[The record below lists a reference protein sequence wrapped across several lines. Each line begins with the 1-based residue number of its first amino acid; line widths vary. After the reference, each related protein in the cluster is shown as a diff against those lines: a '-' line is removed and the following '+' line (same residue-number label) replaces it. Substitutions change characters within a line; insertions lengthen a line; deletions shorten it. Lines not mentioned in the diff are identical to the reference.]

1 MEEIIT
7 IEKKEKKKK
16 APFIAGLIVLCL
28 AVVGLV
34 NIIGAVAEKV
44 APANDETKEY
54 EEYSS
59 FLTWVVGVDPT
70 PFSDVTKADKN
81 ELLNIA
87 LCTLLQ
93 NDKTTA
99 SYEVTERGLK
109 VPKAD
114 VEKQYVQMYG
124 AETPIV
130 HANVVGYGYEFTY
143 DVGNEIYYV
152 PITGVSPV
160 FATRIES
167 VKKTGGIIELRVGY
181 IGVSSVE
188 VAPNGELKPA
198 SPDKYAAI
206 TLKKTDKGFNLIS
219 LITETVG
226 ERQE

>member
-1 MEEIIT
+1 MEEFIT

-16 APFIAGLIVLCL
+16 APFIAGLAVLCL
-28 AVVGLV
+28 AAVGLA
-34 NIIGAVAEKV
+34 NIIGAITDKV
-44 APANDETKEY
+44 APKGDESKEY
-54 EEYSS
+54 TEYST

-87 LCTLLQ
+87 LCSLLQ

-99 SYEVTERGLK
+99 SYEVTEKGLV

-114 VEKQYVQMYG
+114 VEKQYARMYG

-130 HANVVGYGYEFTY
+130 NANVVGYGYEFTY
-143 DVGNEIYYV
+143 DVGRECYYV

-160 FATRIES
+160 FSVRIES

-181 IGVSSVE
+181 IGVNNVE
-188 VAPNGELKPA
+188 VKPDGTLEPA
-198 SPDKYAAI
+198 SPDKYATI
-206 TLKKTDKGFNLIS
+206 TLKKTDDGFNLIS

-226 ERQE
+226 ERQQ

>member
-16 APFIAGLIVLCL
+16 APFIAGLIVLCFAIFGL
-28 AVVGLV
+28 INVVS
-34 NIIGAVAEKV
+34 IVADKV
-44 APANDETKEY
+44 APKTDQSKEY
-54 EEYSS
+54 SEYAK

-87 LCTLLQ
+87 LCSLLQ

-99 SYEVTERGLK
+99 SYDVTEKGLV
-109 VPKAD
+109 VPKKD
-114 VEKQYVQMYG
+114 VEKQYVSMYG
-124 AETPIV
+124 NETTIA

-143 DVGNEIYYV
+143 DAAKEVYYV

-160 FATRIES
+160 FSTRIES

-181 IGVSSVE
+181 IGLSNVE
-188 VAPNGELKPA
+188 VKPDGTMNPA
-198 SPDKYAAI
+198 SPDKYAKI
-206 TLKKTDKGFNLIS
+206 TLKKTDKGYNLIS

-226 ERQE
+226 ERQK

>member
-16 APFIAGLIVLCL
+16 APFIAGFIVLCL
-28 AVVGLV
+28 AVVGVISIVGSIVDL
-34 NIIGAVAEKV
+34 V
-44 APANDETKEY
+44 APKGDESKEY
-54 EEYSS
+54 ESYRS

-87 LCTLLQ
+87 LCSLLQ
-93 NDKTTA
+93 DNKTTA
-99 SYEVTERGLK
+99 SYEVTEKGLV
-109 VPKAD
+109 VPKKD
-114 VEKQYVQMYG
+114 VEKMYLSMYG
-124 AETPIV
+124 SETTIV

-143 DVGNEIYYV
+143 DVGNEVYYV

-181 IGVSSVE
+181 IGVNNVE
-188 VAPNGELKPA
+188 VKADGTLVAA
-198 SPDKYAAI
+198 SPDKYANI
-206 TLKKTDKGFNLIS
+206 TLKQTDKGFNIIS
-219 LITETVG
+219 LITETNG
-226 ERQE
+226 ERQQ